1 MSRIIFINKYNVN
14 YLGNFQKC
22 INKFKKEIYEDKSE
36 EKINEMNNNINLLY
50 SCFEKN

>member
-1 MSRIIFINKYNVN
+1 MLNIWKIFK
-14 YLGNFQKC
+14 